1 MALPHGQ
8 PHQMPV
14 SPAAPM
20 CPVRTEHRH
29 RHAAHCFAEPWQPWA
44 GTLQYTELC
53 TTHLTDPRFW
63 NLAII
68 PSAMRDLIILAA
80 STAGMLRLWPSPSR
94 LLNPAHLH
102 SLTCQKTTS
111 IATGFAALHS
121 TNWSR
126 PDSHTYTYA
135 RRRGIVTHTRIYD
148 VMTEAAR

>member
-1 MALPHGQ
+1 MTLPHGQ

-29 RHAAHCFAEPWQPWA
+29 RHAAHCFAEPWQSWA

-94 LLNPAHLH
+94 LLDPAHLH
-102 SLTCQKTTS
+102 SLTCQKEDNQYCDRIRGTAFNQLVQARVSHLHIRKTTQNCHP
-111 IATGFAALHS
+111 HS
-121 TNWSR
+121 
-126 PDSHTYTYA
+126 HL
-135 RRRGIVTHTRIYD
+135 
-148 VMTEAAR
+148 